1 MTIKELKLMN
11 EAERILWFA
20 SAKSSD
26 LTLVLKNEGIKGL
39 SKLKKAEKLEMIVGM
54 VVENKVADEDIEK
67 VIDDTKKLNEEINAR
82 QSFKEEFEQT
92 LYARWKAKEIT
103 WQEFKQTIMK
113 YNISIPINVADEEDT
128 KDILDR
134 KCDIYSNYEHYINSY
149 NIYYSVLN
157 KDFQWDNVF
166 RNYGKYIWEDWIERQ
181 FYENNTVDKCGLQ
194 LAFDFDEDGAY
205 TLLVYKN
212 YYLLGAYIDGGIDDI
227 KRIIEYDSRLV
238 DEDLNKYT
246 ELLGL
251 LEKQYN
257 EYHKTIEAFNMLH
270 KKLDIHYTEF
280 SLSIKENPK
289 RV

>member
-1 MTIKELKLMN
+1 MSSIKDLKLMN
-11 EAERILWFA
+11 ETERILWFA

-26 LTLVLKNEGIKGL
+26 LTLVLKNEGIKGI
-39 SKLKKAEKLEMIVGM
+39 SKIKKAEKLSMIVNL
-54 VVENKVADEDIEK
+54 VVENKVADDAIEK
-67 VIDDTKKLNEEINAR
+67 VVEDTKKLNEEINAR
-82 QSFKEEFEQT
+82 QSFKEEIEQT

-103 WQEFKQTIMK
+103 WEEFKQTITK

-134 KCDIYSNYEHYINSY
+134 KYDIYSVYEHYIDSN

-212 YYLLGAYIDGGIDDI
+212 YELLGAYIDGSIDDI
-227 KRIIEYDSRLV
+227 NKLIEYDDILSY
-238 DEDLNKYT
+238 DDLSAYS
-246 ELLGL
+246 ELLEL
-251 LEKQYN
+251 LENQYK
-257 EYHKTIEAFNMLH
+257 EYHKIIEAYNMLH
-270 KKLDIHYTEF
+270 KKLDNHYIEF
-280 SLSIKENPK
+280 SSFIK
-289 RV
+289 